1 MPPAV
6 EPSDEGSFHE
16 VMARLRTGDAEAAA
30 RVFHQFAQRLVALA
44 RTRLSS
50 RLRQKVDPE
59 DVLQS
64 VYKSFFLRHE
74 LGQFQL
80 ENWDSLWAILTVIT
94 LRKCSRCAERFHTD
108 RRDVDREVHAAEG
121 PEAEPGGGLLSRE
134 PTPLQASILT
144 ETVENLL
151 SGLEGRERDVV
162 QLSLQGYSVEEI
174 STQVGRTR
182 RTVQRL
188 LKRIKDDLQRA

>member
-1 MPPAV
+1 M
-6 EPSDEGSFHE
+6 SDRESIHE
-16 VMARLRTGDAEAAA
+16 VMARLRAGDPEAAA
-30 RVFHQFAQRLVALA
+30 RVFHQFAQRLAALA
-44 RTRLSS
+44 RTRLNS

-64 VYKSFFLRHE
+64 VYKSFFARHE
-74 LGQFQL
+74 LGQFQV
-80 ENWDSLWAILTVIT
+80 ESWDSLWAILTVIT
-94 LRKCSRCAERFHTD
+94 LRKCSRCAEQFQTE
-108 RRDVDREVHAAEG
+108 RRDVSREVAADILEADPFG
-121 PEAEPGGGLLSRE
+121 PALLSRE
-134 PTPLQASILT
+134 PTPQEACILT

-151 SGLEGRERDVV
+151 RGLDGRERDMV

-188 LKRIKDDLQRA
+188 LKRVKEDLQRG